1 MQTALV
7 LIVVAAGVALYLW
20 KFKKRFGG
28 DEDRPEIIVRNGKL
42 RIRSGDGGNWGKN
55 WKRLTDREW
64 KQDHPEGK
72 SVREYTVTVEN
83 AVEAACDGATLTGAT
98 VTVVYKTNS
107 TEHTVALA
115 LERDAST
122 NINEPT
128 VRSGVDL
135 EHDGNN
141 RKQLKI
147 KLTDPEGGITKVT
160 VGSNSPCTFPKIA
173 NKPVVVTLN
182 MHYE

>member
-20 KFKKRFGG
+20 KFKRPLVAG
-28 DEDRPEIIVRNGKL
+28 EDRPEIIVRNGKL
-42 RIRSGDGGNWGKN
+42 RIRSGDGGNRGKN

-72 SVREYTVTVEN
+72 SVREYKVTVEN
-83 AVEAACDGATLTGAT
+83 AVEAACDGMTLTGDT
-98 VTVVYKTNS
+98 VTVVYTS
-107 TEHTVALA
+107 DSAEHTVTLD
-115 LERDAST
+115 LERDAS

-135 EHDGNN
+135 EHDGGN

-147 KLTDPEGGITKVT
+147 KLDPEGGITKVT
-160 VGSNSPCTFPKIA
+160 VGSNSPCTFPKVA
-173 NKPVVVTLN
+173 NRPVVVELS
-182 MHYE
+182 MKYE

>member
-1 MQTALV
+1 VQTALV
-7 LIVVAAGVALYLW
+7 LIVLAAGVALYLW
-20 KFKKRFGG
+20 KFKKRLGG

-42 RIRSGDGGNWGKN
+42 RIRSGDGENRGKN

-72 SVREYTVTVEN
+72 SVREYKVTVEN
-83 AVEAACDGATLTGAT
+83 AVEAACDGMPLMGDT
-98 VTVVYKTNS
+98 VTVVYTSNS
-107 TEHTVALA
+107 AEHTVTLL
-115 LERDAST
+115 LERDASS
-122 NINEPT
+122 INEPT

-135 EHDGNN
+135 EHDGGN

-160 VGSNSPCTFPKIA
+160 VGSNSPCTFPKNP
-173 NKPVVVTLN
+173 NKPVVVELN
-182 MHYE
+182 MNYE